1 MVTVDESQLVRR
13 EQRVEGLQPIIEDVD
28 QSRTVDAR
36 FGEDGADMRT
46 AVEQGELDPHAYDA
60 SFDGIVT
67 IGHGAADDGDL
78 LLLHEVGF
86 TGVHD
91 ERQEQAPVV
100 EQVLWR
106 LGPVTKS
113 IVGLDED
120 VSLEAPAV
128 DERDC
133 DTASDLLDAVLAHPP
148 SVGTNAAIFKHDFRC
163 CAWVARASAPGYVPG
178 VIGRV
183 LAILALLAA
192 NGFFVAA
199 EFSIVRSRRSR
210 LEAMARGGDSRARI
224 VLRATANLAK
234 LLSAV
239 QFGVTLASIGI
250 GALAEEALSHL
261 FTQTYAQW
269 PVLARVGLGAGF
281 GTLCALAIVT
291 YGHVVFGE
299 LAPRGAALN
308 HPENVA
314 RWLVPPLLVFAWI
327 VSPVTWLLN
336 RSADAVLRAFGQEP
350 ASEEE
355 NVHSSQELRILVEQ
369 SQEVGALER
378 QDAAL
383 IEGVF
388 EFSEKN
394 AREVMTPRTA
404 IDALDVEATLDEAVS
419 LVVETQ
425 RSRYPVYEESL
436 DNIIGL
442 VLAKDLIPLLR
453 DPPAEFTVRAMM
465 RPVHV
470 VPGSREVEEVLA
482 DFKRL
487 KEHMAVV
494 LDEYGGT
501 AGIVTMEDL
510 LEEIVGEILDEYDE
524 PELATSDS
532 PDADVLIPGSMN
544 IGEMNERF
552 GLEVPDDD
560 YTTIGGFV
568 FGALGRLPV
577 VGDRVTASHAVF
589 SVRAMDGRR
598 IETLA
603 VDLHS
608 IGDRRE
614 KQRDN

>member
-1 MVTVDESQLVRR
+1 
-13 EQRVEGLQPIIEDVD
+13 
-28 QSRTVDAR
+28 
-36 FGEDGADMRT
+36 
-46 AVEQGELDPHAYDA
+46 
-60 SFDGIVT
+60 
-67 IGHGAADDGDL
+67 
-78 LLLHEVGF
+78 
-86 TGVHD
+86 
-91 ERQEQAPVV
+91 
-100 EQVLWR
+100 VL
-106 LGPVTKS
+106 
-113 IVGLDED
+113 
-120 VSLEAPAV
+120 
-128 DERDC
+128 
-133 DTASDLLDAVLAHPP
+133 
-148 SVGTNAAIFKHDFRC
+148 
-163 CAWVARASAPGYVPG
+163 
-178 VIGRV
+178 GRV
-183 LAILALLAA
+183 FAIIGLLAL

-199 EFSIVRSRRSR
+199 EFSFVRSRRSR
-210 LEAMARGGDSRARI
+210 LEAMARGGDGKARI
-224 VLRATANLAK
+224 VLRATANLAR
-234 LLSAV
+234 LLSAG
-239 QFGVTLASIGI
+239 QFGITLASIGI
-250 GALAEEALSHL
+250 GALAEEALSHAFAGAFGAL
-261 FTQTYAQW
+261 PLPIRISTA
-269 PVLARVGLGAGF
+269 GLGTA
-281 GTLCALAIVT
+281 CALAVVT

-299 LAPRGAALN
+299 LAPRSAALN
-308 HPENVA
+308 HPEEVA
-314 RWLVPPLLVFAWI
+314 RWLVPPLMVFAWI
-327 VSPVTWLLN
+327 VTPFTYVLN
-336 RSADAVLRAFGQEP
+336 ASAEFVLRILGQK
-350 ASEEE
+350 AVNAEE
-355 NVHSSQELRILVEQ
+355 NVHSAEELRILVEQ

-404 IDALDVEATLDEAVS
+404 IDALDVEATLDEALN
-419 LVVETQ
+419 LVVDAQ

-436 DNIIGL
+436 DNIVGL

-453 DPPAEFTVRAMM
+453 HPPEQFTVRALM

-524 PELATSDS
+524 PELQAASTS
-532 PDADVLIPGSMN
+532 DADVLMAGAMN

-560 YTTIGGFV
+560 YTTIGGYV

-589 SVRAMDGRR
+589 TVKAMDGRR

-614 KQRDN
+614 KARSEGL